1 MWVNPPRNEK
11 SRGRVSPEESWEG
24 ALTPQGLC
32 PTRSIL
38 ALSSGWQQNGCRDY
52 RGHPQRAP
60 YPEENRGSLLL
71 RSLIRR
77 KETFPTSLLN
87 RLPLMH
93 QPELG
98 HLPMLKPDTAE
109 GKCSHNWHHLA
120 WNNFEDS
127 TKWPPQAEKEGTR
140 TFFLRPWVF
149 LYHPLFHSLIH
160 AHPGMC
166 YYPLCTAKKTEALP
180 RAPYTYCAP
189 KPLLFLL
196 LGPADSECSGKTE
209 AVPRERICSVKYLVA
224 TFLLKCYMLGW
235 FQWRP
240 LGLRTVRATVESIKK
255 KKKKKNQVLTKL

>member
-1 MWVNPPRNEK
+1 MWVNPPRDQK

-24 ALTPQGLC
+24 SLTTQGCC
-32 PTRSIL
+32 PSWCIL
-38 ALSSGWQQNGCRDY
+38 ASSSSCRNY
-52 RGHPQRAP
+52 RGHLQRVP
-60 YPEENRGSLLL
+60 YPEENRDCLL

-77 KETFPTSLLN
+77 KETFPTGLPN

-109 GKCSHNWHHLA
+109 GKNSPDWHHLE
-120 WNNFEDS
+120 WNNFEGS
-127 TKWPPQAEKEGTR
+127 TKWPPQGEKEGTHM
-140 TFFLRPWVF
+140 FFLRPWVF
-149 LYHPLFHSLIH
+149 LNHPLFHSLIH
-160 AHPGMC
+160 AHPGVC
-166 YYPLCTAKKTEALP
+166 YYPLHTEKKTEALP

-196 LGPADSECSGKTE
+196 LGTADSECSGKTE

-235 FQWRP
+235 LQWRP

-255 KKKKKNQVLTKL
+255 KKERERESLNR